1 MYEMFVDCSSLK
13 TLDLSTFDASSAENM
28 EVMFWGCGNLT
39 TIKTPKNITTDYAQT
54 ETYEKYTWI
63 NSKGKVVDN
72 MPKNSASV
80 TLTRKLEGRGST
92 ITLSKTSVV
101 YTGKAIKPAVTVK
114 DYDDNKINAKNYTV
128 TYKNNTKVGTATVTV
143 TFKGD
148 YAGTVKTTF
157 TIVPKATTLSKVTS
171 AKTKTLAVTWKK
183 QATQT
188 TGYQIQ
194 YSTSS
199 KFTTKTTKTVT
210 IKGTKTLSKTI
221 SKLTAKKKYYVR
233 VRTYTT
239 VSKKNYYSAWSKA
252 VSATTK

>member
-1 MYEMFVDCSSLK
+1 MGYMFMS
-13 TLDLSTFDASSAENM
+13 
-28 EVMFWGCGNLT
+28 CGNLT
-39 TIKTPKNITTDYAQT
+39 TIKTPKNITTNSAQT
-54 ETYEKYTWI
+54 ETYEMYTWI
-63 NSKGKVVDN
+63 NSKGKVMDN
-72 MPKNSASV
+72 MPKNSKSV
-80 TLTRKLEGRGST
+80 TLTRKLEGRLTT
-92 ITLSKTSVV
+92 ITLKTSVV

-114 DYDDNKINAKNYTV
+114 DFNGDKKVNAKNYTV
-128 TYKNNTKVGTATVTV
+128 TYKNNTKVGTATVTI

-148 YAGTVKTTF
+148 YAGTVKKTF
-157 TIVPKATTLSKVTS
+157 KIVPKATTLSKVTS

-210 IKGTKTLSKTI
+210 VKGTKTLSKTI

-252 VSATTK
+252 LSTTTK